1 MKVLNIVL
9 LFTLTLACTS
19 KNKYHKMNTKLNF
32 YTQYHQFY
40 IAGGISPTELND
52 NGYEERLGIYN
63 NFLIVYTECYGPVK
77 GEISILK
84 ERNDSI
90 DYRLYDHI
98 VEGGLTVTNGKIQI
112 LDCPND
118 SIELEI
124 PVKSSTYRVR
134 IYSSNLSSVD
144 GDEGEDFYKIEIW
157 EDDNLERKVLKNYN
171 STL

>member
-1 MKVLNIVL
+1 
-9 LFTLTLACTS
+9 
-19 KNKYHKMNTKLNF
+19 
-32 YTQYHQFY
+32 
-40 IAGGISPTELND
+40 
-52 NGYEERLGIYN
+52 
-63 NFLIVYTECYGPVK
+63 
-77 GEISILK
+77 
-84 ERNDSI
+84 
-90 DYRLYDHI
+90 
-98 VEGGLTVTNGKIQI
+98 LTVTNGKIQI

-171 STL
+171 STLRN